1 MGKPYNPPVPQEDLT
16 ESVLESKV
24 PQKHSGSRLVD
35 YLAIRFPYHSREEW
49 GKKVIDKAVLVNGEP
64 SQPDKILSH
73 GERVAYTVVLKEPMV
88 DKSISLIHE
97 EESFLVAHKPGQLP
111 SHADGNFIK
120 NTFVFLLH
128 EMMTAKGNA
137 RPLRLV
143 HRLDRETSGLMVVAK
158 NKVAHANLMRQFEEG
173 LVQKEYLAVV
183 QGRVEKDRFE
193 VSGELGRDPHSSVT
207 IRHALLP
214 EGSADARQSLT
225 LFEKVQELP
234 NTTLLRCLPRTG
246 RTNQIR
252 VHLAHIGHSVVGDK
266 LYGKTDAE
274 FLEFIHHVKN
284 GGDPAFEGKAETSR
298 QLLHAGKLTFN
309 HPETGERVSFSDP
322 IPEDMQ
328 KYMDQQAGGRTDQEI
343 QET

>member
-1 MGKPYNPPVPQEDLT
+1 MPDTT
-16 ESVLESKV
+16 ESILQSKV
-24 PQKHSGSRLVD
+24 PQKFSGARLVD

-49 GKKVIDKAVLVNGEP
+49 GKQITDGKVLVNESP
-64 SQPDKILSH
+64 AAPDKILSH
-73 GERVAYTVVLKEPMV
+73 GERVAYTVVLKEPHV
-88 DKSISLIHE
+88 DKNIFLIHD

-120 NTFVFLLH
+120 NTFVFLLN
-128 EMMTAKGNA
+128 EMMTAKGNI

-158 NKVAHANLMRQFEEG
+158 NKEAHTNLMRQFEESS
-173 LVQKEYLAVV
+173 VQKEYLAVV
-183 QGRVEKDRFE
+183 RGRLEQDRFE

-207 IRHALLP
+207 IRHALITG
-214 EGSADARQSLT
+214 GSENSRQSLT

-234 NTTLLRCLPRTG
+234 NATLVRCIPKTG

-252 VHLAHIGHSVVGDK
+252 VHLAHIGHPVVGDK

-284 GGDPAFEGKAETSR
+284 GGDPSFEGHAETPR
-298 QLLHAGKLTFN
+298 QLLHAGRLEFS
-309 HPETGERVSFSDP
+309 HPASGEQVSFIDAMP
-322 IPEDMQ
+322 DDMLE
-328 KYMDQQAGGRTDQEI
+328 YMGRNK
-343 QET
+343 